1 MSKIRIKEVSDLET
15 VKKMIAYKLSE
26 KLGLGTLVLD
36 PYGSQLLLIL
46 DTAEREF
53 GKEAREELEEFL
65 MPYHKVRV
73 LQTLQEEGIRQ
84 KFWLVAPAVGAE
96 PLQQDE
102 EDYDLSTSND
112 DRGLEP
118 VQDKTTEVEKF
129 EEENNFEDGDFEE
142 EDEDD
147 DDLLF

>member
-1 MSKIRIKEVSDLET
+1 MAKIKIKEVSDLET

-36 PYGSQLLLIL
+36 PFGSQLLLIL
-46 DTAEREF
+46 DVAEREF

-73 LQTLQEEGIRQ
+73 LQTLQDEGIKQ

-96 PLQQDE
+96 PFERDE
-102 EDYDLSTSND
+102 EDFDFSSNEDPRESRGST
-112 DRGLEP
+112 
-118 VQDKTTEVEKF
+118 
-129 EEENNFEDGDFEE
+129 EE

-147 DDLLF
+147 DLLF

>member
-1 MSKIRIKEVSDLET
+1 MSKIKIKEVSDLET

-84 KFWLVAPAVGAE
+84 KFWLVAPAVGAY

-118 VQDKTTEVEKF
+118 AQDKTTEVEKF
-129 EEENNFEDGDFEE
+129 EEENNFEDVDFEE